1 MSTEAPV
8 VFVGRSDEL
17 AALSAALESAR
28 NLEPRVVFIEAESGM
43 GKTSLVRQ
51 FLAKLDDV
59 AVCRAAGDES
69 EISLEYGVVAQLAS
83 EIDDSFV
90 GRLPLLASG
99 PRPSADPFSVGGE
112 LLQAFGLIQERG
124 SVLVIVLDDLQWAD
138 VASARALLFTLRRL
152 GHDRVLVVVSARPA
166 ATHILGESWQ
176 RFLRDES
183 RVHRLQL
190 GGLETR
196 EIQELATALGVDRLP
211 TLGADRLGK
220 HTGGHPLYLRALFEE
235 LPRDALMGGVD
246 SLPAPRSL
254 ALTVVSRL
262 AVLSDTTQR
271 LVGAAAVLGERC
283 PLRLAVALA
292 ELGDDTDSLE
302 QAVDARL
309 LERSSRMSVEEVS
322 FVHPLLRAAVYA
334 DLSPTRRQDLHRK
347 AARLVQGS
355 ASLSHRVAATTQ
367 YDDELAEE
375 LERTAQAEEA
385 QDLTSAA
392 TDHLLMAADLGS
404 TESARE
410 ARFLAA
416 IHVMILGGNDARAQ
430 SMKDAVEKCADG
442 PAKSYALGA
451 LELHSGR
458 IPEAEALFMEALE
471 APPVRSHA
479 SFRGRA
485 ALSLALIFLAR
496 ADGEAASRW
505 SRYALDHADGDVPVA
520 AFALSSL
527 AGALATAGDLPAALA
542 VLDPPS
548 PELAKPPTFEAN
560 KLSARGRLRLLANDL
575 QGAVE
580 DLSASL
586 RWSRSGTP
594 LRRLASVYATLA
606 NAQYRIG
613 FWDQAVVNAEV
624 AVSLA
629 QDIDWI
635 PDLPMVHAF
644 ASYLN
649 AGLGDW
655 ESSEAHAREARNLSE
670 LVPSPW
676 GTLYAAQSEATLAR
690 ERGDFQ
696 STLDAL
702 HPLLDDPLRTFLERS
717 GVVPWRIL
725 HVEALLGLG
734 RLEEAERVITEI
746 EGMALVRDPPAAR
759 LEVLR
764 LRGAIE
770 DAKGN
775 GERAQRAL
783 AEGDSLAAQHELP
796 FGHALLEITYGRSLR
811 RTGQRREAVTHL
823 RSARQTFATMR
834 ARPYIDACDAELT
847 ALGAHSTELRSAGG
861 VSLTPREQSV
871 AHLVTSGLSNPEVA
885 AELYVSTKTVEYH
898 LGNIF
903 SKLNISSRR
912 QLQKALAD
920 MQS

>member
-8 VFVGRSDEL
+8 VFVGRSGEL

-51 FLAKLDDV
+51 FVATSDDV
-59 AVCRAAGDES
+59 AVCRATGDES

-83 EIDDSFV
+83 EMDDASV

-99 PRPSADPFSVGGE
+99 PPPSADPFSVGGE
-112 LLQAFGLIQERG
+112 LLQAFGLMEERG
-124 SVLVIVLDDLQWAD
+124 PVLVIVLDDLQWAD
-138 VASARALLFTLRRL
+138 TASARALLFALRRL
-152 GHDRVLVVVSARPA
+152 GHDRVLVVVSARPG

-183 RVHRLQL
+183 RVSRLQL
-190 GGLETR
+190 AGLETD
-196 EIQELATALGVDRLP
+196 EIQELATALGMERLP
-211 TLGADRLGK
+211 TPGADRLGE

-262 AVLSDTTQR
+262 AVLSDGTQR
-271 LVGAAAVLGERC
+271 LVGAAAVLGQRC

-292 ELGDDTDSLE
+292 ELGDDTNGLE
-302 QAVDARL
+302 EAMDARL
-309 LERSSRMSVEEVS
+309 LERSPRMSGEEVS

-347 AARLVQGS
+347 AAHLVSGS

-367 YDDELAEE
+367 YDDELAGE
-375 LERTAQAEEA
+375 LERTAQAEAA

-392 TDHLLMAADLGS
+392 SDHLLMAADLTSGD
-404 TESARE
+404 TARE

-416 IHVMILGGNDARAQ
+416 IHVMILGGNDTRAET
-430 SMKDAVEKCADG
+430 MRDAVEKCADG

-458 IPEAEALFMEALE
+458 IPEAEARFMEALE
-471 APPVRSHA
+471 AAPVRSHV

-485 ALSLALIFLAR
+485 ALSLSLICLAR

-505 SRYALDHADGDVPVA
+505 ARYALDHADGDVPVA

-527 AGALATAGDLPAALA
+527 AGALATVGDLAGGLA
-542 VLDPPS
+542 SLDPPS

-560 KLSARGRLRLLANDL
+560 KLSARGRLRLWANDL

-580 DLSASL
+580 DLSAAL

-613 FWDQAVVNAEV
+613 LWDQAVVNAEV

-629 QDIDWI
+629 QDMEWI
-635 PDLPMVHAF
+635 LDLPMVHAV

-655 ESSEAHAREARNLSE
+655 ELSEAHAQEARIHSQ

-676 GTLYAAQSEATLAR
+676 STLYVAQAEATLAR
-690 ERGDFQ
+690 TRGDFQ
-696 STLDAL
+696 SALDAL
-702 HPLLDDPLRTFLERS
+702 VPLLDDPLRTFLDRL

-725 HVEALLGLG
+725 HAEALLGLG
-734 RLEEAERVITEI
+734 RLEEAEQVITEL
-746 EGMALVRDPPAAR
+746 EGSAFVRDPPAAR
-759 LEVLR
+759 LEALR

-775 GERAQRAL
+775 GERAESVL
-783 AEGDSLAAQHELP
+783 AAGDSLAAQHELP
-796 FGHALLEITYGRSLR
+796 FGRALLETTYSQVLR
-811 RTGQRREAVTHL
+811 RTGRRREAISHL
-823 RSARQTFATMR
+823 RSARERFATMR
-834 ARPYIDACDAELT
+834 ARPFVDACDAELA
-847 ALGAHSTELRSAGG
+847 ALGVHSGELSSVGG

-871 AHLVTSGLSNPEVA
+871 AHLVTSGMSNPEVA

-912 QLQKALAD
+912 QLQGALAD
-920 MQS
+920 IQA